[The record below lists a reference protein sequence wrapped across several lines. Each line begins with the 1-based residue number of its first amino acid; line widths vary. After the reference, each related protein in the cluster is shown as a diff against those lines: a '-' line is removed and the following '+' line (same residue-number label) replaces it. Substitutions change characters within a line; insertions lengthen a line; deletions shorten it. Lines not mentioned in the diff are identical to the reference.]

1 MHKPEVREPG
11 VHALSE
17 AGGCAVPQ
25 VEVCSD
31 HKLRPWSDFLYI
43 PSTWEGAVVHTLGDT
58 DTGRPSES
66 RL

>member
-1 MHKPEVREPG
+1 M
-11 VHALSE
+11 
-17 AGGCAVPQ
+17 CAMPH

-43 PSTWEGAVVHTLGDT
+43 PSTWEGAVVHTLGAT
-58 DTGRPSES
+58 DTGRQSES